1 MVSLSCEEMGAE
13 TDNESRKTPSR
24 LTIDLSSASSSY
36 SGNSDEESQPQTKL
50 MIVEEITKKNCLS

>member
-1 MVSLSCEEMGAE
+1 MGAE
-13 TDNESRKTPSR
+13 TDNKSRKTPSR